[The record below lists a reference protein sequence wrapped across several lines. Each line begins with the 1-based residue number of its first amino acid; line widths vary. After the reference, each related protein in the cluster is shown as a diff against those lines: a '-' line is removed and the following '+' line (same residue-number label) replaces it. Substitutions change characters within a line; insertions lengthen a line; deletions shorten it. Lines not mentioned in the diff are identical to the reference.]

1 MEGRA
6 FEREMRTISELIKF
20 TPERDTLLTIGVFD
34 GVHLGHQKLINRLTN
49 QAAARN
55 LLSGVVTFHRHPRRV
70 LAHQSTLA
78 RLITLDE
85 RTRLLKDIGIDL
97 VVPLTFTQE
106 FAQLTARE
114 FVTFLLEHLRMK
126 GLVIGPDFAL
136 GRGREGNVETL
147 KKLGKEIGFTVE
159 SVEPLTLEDSVVSST
174 AIRKALDNGDMEE
187 TSTLLGRN
195 FRLKGPVGGGKERG
209 QVLGFPTAN
218 IVVDQDQALPING
231 VYATLSYIG
240 DKVYRSVTN
249 IGVRPTFDEEGRTV
263 EVFIMDFSGDIYGQ
277 ELAIE
282 LIHRLRGEVKFA
294 GPDDLTAQINK
305 DVEQA
310 KLLLK

>member
-1 MEGRA
+1 
-6 FEREMRTISELIKF
+6 MRTISELIKF

-34 GVHLGHQKLINRLTN
+34 GVHLGHRKLINRLIS
-49 QAAARN
+49 QAMDRD

-70 LAHQSTLA
+70 LAHQSTLT

-85 RTRLLKDIGIDL
+85 RKRLLEDMGVDL
-97 VVPLTFTQE
+97 VVPLTFTRE

-114 FVTFLLEHLRMK
+114 FVTFLMEHLRMK
-126 GLVIGPDFAL
+126 GMIIGPDFAL
-136 GRGREGNVETL
+136 GRGREGDFQKL
-147 KKLGKEIGFTVE
+147 KKLGKELGFTVE
-159 SVEPLTLEDSVVSST
+159 SVGPLTLEGSIVSST
-174 AIRKALDNGDMEE
+174 AIRKALEKGDMET
-187 TSTLLGRN
+187 TSKFLGRH
-195 FRLKGPVGGGKERG
+195 FRLKGLVGGGKERG

-218 IVVDQDQALPING
+218 IIVDQDQALPVNG

-240 DKVYRSVTN
+240 DKIYRSVTN

-277 ELAIE
+277 ELTIE

-294 GPDDLTAQINK
+294 GPDDLAAQINK

-310 KLLLK
+310 KILLK